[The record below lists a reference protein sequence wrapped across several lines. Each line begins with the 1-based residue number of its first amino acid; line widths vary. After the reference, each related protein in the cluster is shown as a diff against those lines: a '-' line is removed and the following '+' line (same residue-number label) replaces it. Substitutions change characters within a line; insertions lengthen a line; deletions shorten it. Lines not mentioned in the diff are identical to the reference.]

1 MTNHRRWMTD
11 RSISDAAGPATIRL
25 RLKAGGECGKRE
37 NHPASVTCLSQHDL
51 VQLLRFS

>member
-25 RLKAGGECGKRE
+25 RLKASGECGKRE